1 MLRARRVLAAATP
14 QWTETVVVP
23 EPFQGF
29 DFYVPELA
37 YARPIDLDEIELIE
51 VPPAVPP
58 EFSAMLDS
66 AIAGGNDGEID
77 TVVKYAGRRAPW
89 AQDAMKKRVNAWR
102 PDRRLRP
109 EAMVDAAGVFEPWKI
124 GRASWRD
131 RRWPYV

>member
-66 AIAGGNDGEID
+66 AIAGGNAGEID

-102 PDRRLRP
+102 HDRRLRHAP
-109 EAMVDAAGVFEPWKI
+109 VFQ
-124 GRASWRD
+124 AQD
-131 RRWPYV
+131 RKRPG

>member
-1 MLRARRVLAAATP
+1 MAMLLAPLVLAAATP

-51 VPPAVPP
+51 VPPALPP

-66 AIAGGNDGEID
+66 AIAGGNDGEMD
-77 TVVKYAGRRAPW
+77 PVGKYGGRRPPSAP
-89 AQDAMKKRVNAWR
+89 DERKKTTNAWR
-102 PDRRLRP
+102 S
-109 EAMVDAAGVFEPWKI
+109 E
-124 GRASWRD
+124 
-131 RRWPYV
+131 